1 MAKINTIS
9 TIKHAVS
16 GNEYLGISPA
26 DCLAGAKAMHD
37 EIIEQDSRLW
47 VLADKVRSELL
58 SLQEKHGLSVAA
70 LSSGNALSLVELLC
84 DLMNDC
90 HDKYQLRDCLE
101 ALQVHFGT
109 ETGKIA
115 A

>member
-9 TIKHAVS
+9 TINPAVP
-16 GNEYLGISPA
+16 GNEYLNMSPA
-26 DCLAGAKAMHD
+26 DCLASAKTMHD
-37 EIIEQDSRLW
+37 GIVEQDSRLW
-47 VLADKVRSELL
+47 VLADKVRCELV
-58 SLQEKHGLSVAA
+58 SLQEKNPSCPVA
-70 LSSGNALSLVELLC
+70 LSTGVALSLVELLC

-90 HDKYQLRDCLE
+90 HDKYQLQDCLE